1 MKKGAKKKNRK
12 LRRQVR
18 KTVGALFMA
27 SAIVVAAIPVQD
39 VSANPT
45 GTVEKIKVAVTSKH
59 GEITGGNTDAR
70 LNPEFP
76 YESTVPY
83 AQDIATDRKETPIVY
98 TSGDGMFQF
107 AYTMISETERGA
119 VILNFNNVNQTD
131 TIKIPDRL
139 EAYRKYSP
147 NVTFEGY
154 CLVSEKDEL
163 LGYEVYEQKRNSAG
177 ELLYQ
182 TVNCVPDK
190 TTGAVVNQFNLTR
203 TMLRYDERNDTF
215 YYPYSQKTGVDKDG
229 KDVFEAVECG
239 VEPTTGAVIKPCYY
253 NQKSVWESLIST
265 DQDLYYLPKN
275 DDGTDKYGDDNW
287 LPADNSNHWR
297 INAKVAFIGAE
308 TIEEN
313 VSGWSVSG
321 YRVAPGEGVFAGRTD
336 ITNLVIEASLMGI
349 ADYAFYNCGTLTSV
363 EFQNGSIETIGNGA
377 FAGCRQLQSV
387 SMPRNSLVKCIGK
400 DAFYGCESLQSF
412 VVPDGLEALGDCAF
426 EGCKALTSVNLL
438 GSGKPIA
445 LRRLG
450 NHLFRGCSSLSG
462 IEFPDGYNETLDIDM
477 FEGCSSLQYVKLPL
491 ADNSTGKTIDFKVIH
506 ALDTTNYPNCGVAGK
521 DAAEKT
527 ANAWKEFRD
536 THPESFYFEGPDI
549 SSIHTTANDNSVT
562 YKYPNQELYEKVVYE
577 HDAVADKDKPDGKT
591 AKTIYQVDNNGT
603 LVKFDI
609 LDYALNTPSRPDI
622 ITIPETIG
630 GFGIKSIGSGSF
642 NNNCYLKKV
651 TIPASVTTIG
661 ANAFKGCHSLR
672 TVIFTDAT
680 KIVSIG
686 ADAFKTQA
694 KSCSH
699 TIYPD
704 TPPSTSTDIGNNGE
718 KPWLYFVGAMLKED
732 GSDTE
737 TFKFAMSGAD
747 TSKIS
752 HGNSDDIWI
761 TCHSGWPTNLEV
773 QYYSDPGTQTGE
785 AQLVSYPRFSVI
797 TKNVSDWV
805 DSLPYVSAEQK
816 AEYVKM
822 IDRAIQYNAGNTPPI
837 DPPLTPNESD
847 FLAATLDLT
856 IPESVDSIKPGLFS
870 GVDKDGKEV
879 TFEYKKV
886 KDDGTVEIVTEKL
899 GPDTKLHSITIN
911 GVDELEKYAF
921 KGCTS
926 LNSASIIGSRLIG
939 DYAFEGCTALTE
951 ATIGSNLEDTGMR
964 PFKGCTELSNINCFD
979 PGNFTYSNGIL
990 YRNVNGGKEIVE
1002 CLENRGTTGG
1012 TGLYTVGPDEL
1023 QGVTAIKK
1031 EAFAECKDVAQVDLS
1046 KTSIGAI
1053 TEGSFKDM
1061 ELNSIV
1067 LPNSLSRID
1076 ADAFKGNTTRRF
1088 IVYYKNSNP
1097 ITMLPDAFEPA
1108 KEGDG
1113 TIKKE
1118 VIFQCS
1124 IPSNAATYAEDYA
1137 YITVSDEE
1145 VYEEFTVNF
1154 YNTPDYPASTNLE
1167 LLSTQTI
1174 RAGEDAE
1181 EPSTEGLKCNNDKL
1195 AFIGWDK
1202 PFTNVRSDL
1211 NILAMYGSPQYTVI
1225 FLDGFDGKE
1234 LGRETVSA
1242 GGSATL
1248 PEVPSHP
1255 GYEFTGWDKPHYDIQ
1270 ADTTIVAKFVDAS
1283 GDASRFTVSFYLDDG
1298 DEEPWWETHASNGE
1312 VVRGPIPPAR
1322 AGYTFVRWIWAPA
1335 SSETGVKQDTSV
1347 YAQWAPGNGG
1357 NPSGNPGGSG
1367 NHGGSSDPNATRS
1380 PGGSSSPSAS
1390 PSSSPEVTKYTVSVS
1405 GGSGSGRYAAG
1416 EIVAVN
1422 AYYMGEGQAFDR
1434 WTSSTAGVGFS
1445 NPNATSATFTMPAAN
1460 VAITATYKT
1469 GSGTASNSAGGGS
1482 GAGAGGSSGGSGTTS
1497 NNGTTVEVTKPGIS
1511 NTNYAGATVS
1521 GATDNF
1527 IVKVTEDQSA
1537 TDAVVAA
1544 LQARYGDIS
1553 RIQYLPMDISLY
1565 DSTGRTRIADTTGIT
1580 VNLTLPLP
1588 DDLVQYAGNNKVA
1601 AISNGALEDLNV
1613 RFTTVGGV
1621 PCVNFTA
1628 THFSPYVIYVDTANL
1643 TEATIDTTPKTG
1655 DPIHPKWFLALG
1667 MACISLVLFFKRD
1680 KVVVKSK
1687 TA

>member
-1 MKKGAKKKNRK
+1 MTKGAKKKNRK

-27 SAIVVAAIPVQD
+27 SAIVVAAIPVQELGAAPN
-39 VSANPT
+39 VT
-45 GTVEKIKVAVTSKH
+45 EKIKVAVTSTK
-59 GEITGGNTDAR
+59 GEVKTAEQGY
-70 LNPEFP
+70 P
-76 YESTVPY
+76 SVVPY
-83 AQDIATDRKETPIVY
+83 VAEATGNVNNQVIY
-98 TSGDGMFQF
+98 TSGDGLFKF
-107 AYTMISETERGA
+107 AYIRGGTGA
-119 VILNFNNVNQTD
+119 VILEYNDLRNNPEV
-131 TIKIPDRL
+131 TIPETL
-139 EAYRKYSP
+139 EAYRSYSE
-147 NVTFEGY
+147 NYQGVEYY
-154 CLVSEKDEL
+154 CLVSANDEL
-163 LGYEVYEQKRNSAG
+163 MGYKLRDQPLIDEVTGRPYYRTTDKRPNGVDLVNEEKITDVLQDENGYYIEYEQVR
-177 ELLYQ
+177 
-182 TVNCVPDK
+182 
-190 TTGAVVNQFNLTR
+190 
-203 TMLRYDERNDTF
+203 
-215 YYPYSQKTGVDKDG
+215 QKTDENGVVIIGPDG
-229 KDVFEAVECG
+229 KPVLETVTARATC
-239 VEPTTGAVIKPCYY
+239 EPMLGERIYPCYY
-253 NQKSVWESLIST
+253 NQRENWGTKSESE
-265 DQDLYYLPKN
+265 LYYHPK
-275 DDGTDKYGDDNW
+275 T
-287 LPADNSNHWR
+287 ADNKDDYTQWLEAGEDQTHWGIR
-297 INAKVAFIGAE
+297 ARVKYIGAE
-308 TIEEN
+308 TIGPKGT
-313 VSGWSVSG
+313 GWELTG
-321 YRVAPGEGVFAGRTD
+321 YRSTSGDGVFANKNY
-336 ITNLVIEASLMGI
+336 ITTVNIEANLEGI
-349 ADYAFYNCGTLTSV
+349 SDYTFYNCPQLNKIVFKTGLKTV
-363 EFQNGSIETIGNGA
+363 GNGA
-377 FAGCRQLQSV
+377 FAECRQLREV
-387 SMPRNSLVKCIGK
+387 VMPTADAIGK
-400 DAFYGCESLQSF
+400 DAFYNCTSLTSF
-412 VVPDGLEALGDCAF
+412 KLPSKTLSYLGDCAF
-426 EGCKALTSVNLL
+426 EGCTQLNKVDFLLYDDNGAQDRL
-438 GSGKPIA
+438 GSVPLKW
-445 LRRLG
+445 LG
-450 NHLFRGCSSLSG
+450 NHLFRGCIALPEV
-462 IEFPDGYNETLDIDM
+462 EFPNGYFETEALEIDM
-477 FEGCSSLQYVKLPL
+477 FQGCTSLQRVILP
-491 ADNSTGKTIDFKVIH
+491 
-506 ALDTTNYPNCGVAGK
+506 DTDSGSRIKFDSFHNKDDTSYPQCG
-521 DAAEKT
+521 ENT
-527 ANAWKEFRD
+527 WEQFRN
-536 THPESFYFEGPDI
+536 TVPEEFYFEGP
-549 SSIHTTANDNSVT
+549 SRSEIHNIANNNAIT
-562 YKYPNQELYEKVVYE
+562 YKYPNEQLYERVVYE
-577 HDAVADKDKPDGKT
+577 HDASVEDVGGVKGNYAKVFYKVRGGENNTGKLEEF
-591 AKTIYQVDNNGT
+591 G
-603 LVKFDI
+603 I
-609 LDYALNTPSRPDI
+609 LDRDATAGGGISKPDI
-622 ITIPETIG
+622 ITIPEKIG
-630 GFGIKSIGSGSF
+630 TFGISSIEAGSF
-642 NNNCYLKKV
+642 NDICSLKQV
-651 TIPASVTTIG
+651 TIPASVTEIG
-661 ANAFKGCHSLR
+661 ANAFKGCHALR
-672 TVIFTDAT
+672 TVIFTDAST
-680 KIVSIG
+680 IKSIE
-686 ADAFKTQA
+686 ANAFKTQEVQSTCA
-694 KSCSH
+694 H
-699 TIYPD
+699 RAGLYPA
-704 TPPSTSTDIGNNGE
+704 NNSE
-718 KPWLYFVGAMLKED
+718 KPFLYFVGAMLKED

-737 TFKFAMSGAD
+737 TFKFAMSGTD
-747 TSKIS
+747 GSKIS
-752 HGNSDDIWI
+752 HSNSEDIWI

-773 QYYSDPGTQTGE
+773 KYYSDSATQTGE
-785 AQLVSYPRFSVI
+785 SQLVGYPRYDRI
-797 TKNVSDWV
+797 TKSISDWV
-805 DSLPYVSAEQK
+805 SALPYLKYATDKEK
-816 AEYVKM
+816 EEYVNM
-822 IDRAIQYNAGNTPPI
+822 VDRAIRFNGGGLNQGEQ
-837 DPPLTPNESD
+837 DLTPNEQA
-847 FLAATLDLT
+847 FLAATLDIT
-856 IPESVDSIKPGLFS
+856 IPENVDSITQGLFS
-870 GVDKDGKEV
+870 GVDKDGKAVYE
-879 TFEYKKV
+879 T
-886 KDDGTVEIVTEKL
+886 DAGGNPTTTEI
-899 GPDTKLHSITIN
+899 GPDIKIRSITIN
-911 GVDELEKYAF
+911 GVEELDSYTF

-926 LNSASIIGSRLIG
+926 LKSAAVIGSRLVD

-964 PFKGCTELSNINCFD
+964 PFKGCTALSNINCFTL
-979 PGNFTYSNGIL
+979 GNFTYNSGIL

-1002 CLENRGTTGG
+1002 CLENRGKTGG
-1012 TGLYTVGPDEL
+1012 SGLYTVGPDEL

-1031 EAFAECKDVAQVDLS
+1031 EAFAECKEVAQVDLS

-1053 TEGSFKDM
+1053 TEGSFKEM

-1076 ADAFKGNTTRRF
+1076 ADAFKDNDSKRF

-1097 ITMLPDAFEPA
+1097 ITMTPNAFQPLDGNPTA
-1108 KEGDG
+1108 IGDR
-1113 TIKKE
+1113 E

-1145 VYEEFTVNF
+1145 VFEEFTVNF
-1154 YNTPDYPASTNLE
+1154 YNTPDYPKSSNLE

-1195 AFIGWDK
+1195 MFIGWDK

-1225 FLDGFDGKE
+1225 FLDGFDGTE
-1234 LGRETVSA
+1234 LKRETVSA

-1248 PEVPSHP
+1248 PNPPEHP
-1255 GYEFTGWDKPHYDIQ
+1255 GYIFMGWDKPHYDIQ
-1270 ADTTIVAKFVDAS
+1270 ANTTIVAKYADAS
-1283 GDASRFTVSFYLDDG
+1283 GDISKFTVSFYLDDG
-1298 DEEPWWETHASNGE
+1298 DEEPWWETHVANGE

-1322 AGYTFVRWIWAPA
+1322 EGYTFVRWIWAPA

-1357 NPSGNPGGSG
+1357 NPGGSG
-1367 NHGGSSDPNATRS
+1367 GNGGNNGGSSDPNATKS
-1380 PGGSSSPSAS
+1380 PGSSGSPSAS

-1482 GAGAGGSSGGSGTTS
+1482 GAGAGAGGSSGGGGTTS

>member
-1 MKKGAKKKNRK
+1 MTKGAKKKNRK

-27 SAIVVAAIPVQD
+27 SAIAVAAIPVQD
-39 VSANPT
+39 VSADPGVTN
-45 GTVEKIKVAVTSKH
+45 EKIKVGVYVEDTKEGVH
-59 GEITGGNTDAR
+59 
-70 LNPEFP
+70 
-76 YESTVPY
+76 ESDVKYGCKSVVPY
-83 AQDIATDRKETPIVY
+83 VADAKGDINNQVIY
-98 TSGDGMFQF
+98 SSGDGLFKF
-107 AYTMISETERGA
+107 AYIRSVGA
-119 VILNFNNVNQTD
+119 VILDYDDPNNGNSVV
-131 TIKIPDRL
+131 IPEKL
-139 EAYRKYSP
+139 EAYRNYSE
-147 NVTFEGY
+147 NYQGKEYY
-154 CLVSEKDEL
+154 CLVNAKDEL
-163 LGYEVYEQKRNSAG
+163 MLYKLRDQPLVDADGRAYYRTINRMPDGTNLDNIEKIVDVLSDEKGYYILYDQTVQKRD
-177 ELLYQ
+177 
-182 TVNCVPDK
+182 DK
-190 TTGAVVNQFNLTR
+190 GDLV
-203 TMLRYDERNDTF
+203 Y
-215 YYPYSQKTGVDKDG
+215 DKDG
-229 KDVFEAVECG
+229 NPVMITQQARAD
-239 VEPTTGAVIKPCYY
+239 VEPMLGERYYPCYY
-253 NQKSVWESLIST
+253 NRRDVWSEIPK
-265 DQDLYYLPKN
+265 QQLYSHPKN
-275 DDGTDKYGDDNW
+275 PDGTDNYDEAAITQVGGDVNRWGIEATVKY
-287 LPADNSNHWR
+287 
-297 INAKVAFIGAE
+297 IGAE
-308 TIEEN
+308 KIAAQGSSWKLVPSDERNT
-313 VSGWSVSG
+313 
-321 YRVAPGEGVFAGRTD
+321 PDEGVFANEISLT
-336 ITNLVIEASLMGI
+336 TLKIEAPLDGVS
-349 ADYAFYNCGTLTSV
+349 DYAFYNCPQLNRV
-363 EFQNGSIETIGNGA
+363 EFKSGLQTLGNGV
-377 FAGCRQLQSV
+377 FAECRQLREVVLPTASA
-387 SMPRNSLVKCIGK
+387 IGK
-400 DAFYGCESLQSF
+400 DAFYNCTSLTNFKLPSKTLQY
-412 VVPDGLEALGDCAF
+412 LGDCAF
-426 EGCKALTSVNLL
+426 EGCTQLNKVDFLLYNDNGSQDLVGSVPLTY
-438 GSGKPIA
+438 I
-445 LRRLG
+445 G
-450 NHLFRGCSSLSG
+450 NHLFRDCIALAEM
-462 IEFPDGYNETLDIDM
+462 EFPNGYVEKDPLNIDM
-477 FEGCSSLQYVKLPL
+477 FDGCTSLQ
-491 ADNSTGKTIDFKVIH
+491 KVI
-506 ALDTTNYPNCGVAGK
+506 LPDTRSGSNIKFTDDYTGDNAGYHPNCSGTW
-521 DAAEKT
+521 ES
-527 ANAWKEFRD
+527 FRTTVPD
-536 THPESFYFEGPDI
+536 SFYFEGPVQ
-549 SSIHTTANDNSVT
+549 SEIHTTANDNSIT
-562 YKYPNQELYEKVVYE
+562 YKYPGEELYERVVFE
-577 HDAVADKDKPDGKT
+577 HDAVKDKDQPDGKS
-591 AKTIYQVDNNGT
+591 ARVYYKVRVENGNVGKLEEFGILNYAGENN
-603 LVKFDI
+603 K
-609 LDYALNTPSRPDI
+609 SHPDI
-622 ITIPETIG
+622 IAIPEKIG
-630 GFGIKSIGSGSF
+630 TYGITSLEGGSF
-642 NNNCYLKKV
+642 SDNCDLIKV
-651 TIPASVTTIG
+651 TIPASVKMIG
-661 ANAFKGCHSLR
+661 ANTFKGCHALR
-672 TVIFTDAT
+672 TVIFTDAST
-680 KIVSIG
+680 ITSIG

-694 KSCSH
+694 VQTTCSH
-699 TIYPD
+699 RSDLYP
-704 TPPSTSTDIGNNGE
+704 TDKNA
-718 KPWLYFVGAMLKED
+718 KPYLYFVGAMLKED

-737 TFKFAMSGAD
+737 TFKFAMSGLD

-752 HGNSDDIWI
+752 HDNSEDIWI

-773 QYYSDPGTQTGE
+773 QYYSDPATQTGE
-785 AQLVSYPRFSVI
+785 AQLVGYPRFDRI
-797 TKNVSDWV
+797 QNDIAGWV
-805 DSLPYVSAEQK
+805 DTLPYATTQTEKDAYVSM
-816 AEYVKM
+816 VR
-822 IDRAIQYNAGNTPPI
+822 RALQFNAGNNPPI
-837 DPPLTPNESD
+837 DPPLTPNEQG
-847 FLAATLDLT
+847 FLAATLDIT
-856 IPESVDSIKPGLFS
+856 IPENVDSISPGLFS
-870 GVDKDGKEV
+870 GVDKDGNVLTE
-879 TFEYKKV
+879 
-886 KDDGTVEIVTEKL
+886 DGT
-899 GPDTKLHSITIN
+899 DTGTPIGADESIRSITIN
-911 GVDELEKYAF
+911 GIEELDSYTF

-926 LNSASIIGSRLIG
+926 LKSAAVIGSRLVD

-964 PFKGCTELSNINCFD
+964 PFKGCTALSNINCFT
-979 PGNFTYSNGIL
+979 PGNFTYNSGIL

-1002 CLENRGTTGG
+1002 CLENRGKTGG
-1012 TGLYTVGPDEL
+1012 SGLYTVGPDEL

-1031 EAFAECKDVAQVDLS
+1031 EAFAECKDVAQIDLS

-1053 TEGSFKDM
+1053 TEGSFKEM

-1076 ADAFKGNTTRRF
+1076 ADAFKDNDSKRF

-1097 ITMLPDAFEPA
+1097 ITMTPDAFQPLDGDPA
-1108 KEGDG
+1108 VMGNR
-1113 TIKKE
+1113 E

-1124 IPSNAATYAEDYA
+1124 IPSNAATYAEDYK

-1145 VYEEFTVNF
+1145 VFEEFTVNF

-1195 AFIGWDK
+1195 MFIGWDK

-1248 PEVPSHP
+1248 PNPPEHP
-1255 GYEFTGWDKPHYDIQ
+1255 GYIFMGWDKPHYDIQ
-1270 ADTTIVAKFVDAS
+1270 ANTTIVAKYADAS
-1283 GDASRFTVSFYLDDG
+1283 GDISKFTVSFYLDDG
-1298 DEEPWWETHASNGE
+1298 DEEPWWKTHVANGE

-1322 AGYTFVRWIWAPA
+1322 EGYTFVRWIWAPA

-1347 YAQWAPGNGG
+1347 YAQWTRGG
-1357 NPSGNPGGSG
+1357 GGNPGGSG
-1367 NHGGSSDPNATRS
+1367 NPSGSGGNGGSSDPNATRS

-1482 GAGAGGSSGGSGTTS
+1482 GAGAGAGGSSGGSGTTS